1 MALPSIG
8 QVSVVCVF
16 SVQLLIS
23 CRLYTDCCEHV
34 AGNPWHCDC
43 DGMYTVYRIFQNGT
57 GQNVTVLCKSPAD
70 LMGESWDAV
79 EEKCQRSVTPPQPA
93 VSGSTA
99 NTTVVSTSPS
109 VQFSTTNQKDVS
121 VTESSPDHSHLPSLY
136 LVMFV
141 VFFAA
146 AVFIVVVVI
155 TIIIRRIRASTLN
168 RLWWED
174 VVMRP
179 EHMTK

>member
-1 MALPSIG
+1 
-8 QVSVVCVF
+8 
-16 SVQLLIS
+16 
-23 CRLYTDCCEHV
+23 
-34 AGNPWHCDC
+34 
-43 DGMYTVYRIFQNGT
+43 
-57 GQNVTVLCKSPAD
+57 
-70 LMGESWDAV
+70 
-79 EEKCQRSVTPPQPA
+79 
-93 VSGSTA
+93 
-99 NTTVVSTSPS
+99 
-109 VQFSTTNQKDVS
+109 
-121 VTESSPDHSHLPSLY
+121 
-136 LVMFV
+136 MFV